1 MKMSEKRDLVKKRLK
16 AKEKEL
22 EKRRKEDEKI
32 AKKLKKEEKKLSK
45 EKSKDHSKD
54 LPKSSKTGHER
65 LEKIKYDIIQV
76 FPDARKYKTTY
87 TKKYINRVPWKRP
100 DLQQI
105 KSIIPGVVTS
115 LEVKTGDHV
124 KKGDH
129 IMTFEAMKM
138 LNLVLAPF
146 DGVVET
152 IYVKE
157 GEKVPKGGVMIYL
170 KSDIEFSVS
179 EDNATSNDLGLI
191 E

>member
-1 MKMSEKRDLVKKRLK
+1 MSEKRDLVKKRLK
-16 AKEKEL
+16 AKKKEL
-22 EKRRKEDEKI
+22 EKKRKEDEKV
-32 AKKLKKEEKKLSK
+32 AKKLKKEEEKMNKKLSK
-45 EKSKDHSKD
+45 DLKKASKEASE
-54 LPKSSKTGHER
+54 PT
-65 LEKIKYDIIQV
+65 EKIKYDIIQV

-152 IYVKE
+152 ILVKE

-170 KSDIEFSVS
+170 KSDHEFATT
-179 EDNATSNDLGLI
+179 EDAVISNDLGLI

>member
-16 AKEKEL
+16 AKDKEL
-22 EKRRKEDEKI
+22 EK
-32 AKKLKKEEKKLSK
+32 
-45 EKSKDHSKD
+45 KSK
-54 LPKSSKTGHER
+54 G
-65 LEKIKYDIIQV
+65 EKIKYDIIQV

-100 DLQQI
+100 DLQEI

-115 LEVKTGDHV
+115 LEVKVGDHV

-146 DGVVET
+146 DGVVKT
-152 IYVKE
+152 IFVKE

-170 KSDIEFSVS
+170 KSDKEFAVT
-179 EDNATSNDLGLI
+179 EDIATSSDLGLI

>member
-1 MKMSEKRDLVKKRLK
+1 MKISEKRDLVKKRLK

-22 EKRRKEDEKI
+22 KKKRKAASE
-32 AKKLKKEEKKLSK
+32 
-45 EKSKDHSKD
+45 
-54 LPKSSKTGHER
+54 PV
-65 LEKIKYDIIQV
+65 EKIKYDIIQV
-76 FPDARKYKTTY
+76 FPNARKYKTTY

-170 KSDIEFSVS
+170 KSDREFSVS

>member
-1 MKMSEKRDLVKKRLK
+1 MSEKRDLVKKRLK
-16 AKEKEL
+16 AKDKEL
-22 EKRRKEDEKI
+22 EKKSKEDEKV
-32 AKKLKKEEKKLSK
+32 AKKLKKEEEKMNKKLSK
-45 EKSKDHSKD
+45 DLKKASKEASEPTEK
-54 LPKSSKTGHER
+54 
-65 LEKIKYDIIQV
+65 EKIKYDIIQV

-100 DLQQI
+100 DLQEI

-115 LEVKTGDHV
+115 LEVKVGDHV

-146 DGVVET
+146 DGVVKA
-152 IYVKE
+152 IFVKE

-170 KSDIEFSVS
+170 KSDKEFAVT
-179 EDNATSNDLGLI
+179 EDIATSSDLGLI